1 MTDIPARSWT
11 KKNPPRRVLAIR
23 TQAMGD
29 MAITLPYLQGLR
41 NSLPPD
47 TQLDLLTR
55 EEVAPLSQ
63 NIYCFDNIYTIGGG
77 RNLKKILFYTILLI
91 PRLFLRQYD
100 VIIDLQNNIVSH
112 IVRRAL
118 RPAAWSEFDRFSKRA
133 AGERTR
139 LTIEAIGL
147 GPCRMDNHF
156 RLKDEDRGPA
166 LLKKNGWNGTD
177 SLVVLNPAG
186 FVATRNWS
194 IPNYIQFARLWLAKF
209 PDTRFL
215 VLGTSFIATK
225 AGQLKN
231 ELGHHL
237 LNLTG
242 QTTPLEA
249 FAVLQQVSLVL
260 SEDSGLMHM
269 AWTSGIPTM
278 VLFGS
283 TSSYWSRPLG
293 DHSHFLDS
301 SDLPC
306 GNCMQTVC
314 QFGDTHCLTRYTP
327 ELVFHEALSLVQKQI
342 SSQPDTDSH
351 HPNLTTQRST
361 QKYDIG

>member
-1 MTDIPARSWT
+1 MITIPARSWT
-11 KKNPPRRVLAIR
+11 KKMPPRRVLAIR
-23 TQAMGD
+23 LQAMGD

-41 NSLPPD
+41 ETLPPD
-47 TQLDLLTR
+47 TRLDLLTR

-63 NIYCFDNIYTIGGG
+63 NIYLFDKAYTIGGG
-77 RNLKKILFYTILLI
+77 RNLQKILFYTLLLL
-91 PRLFLRQYD
+91 PRLWLRRYD
-100 VIIDLQNNIVSH
+100 VIIDLQNNIVSR
-112 IVRRAL
+112 IVRRSL
-118 RPAAWSEFDRFSKRA
+118 RPAAWCEFDRFSKLA

-147 GPCRMDNHF
+147 GPCRMNTHF
-156 RLKDEDRGPA
+156 RLKDENRGAA
-166 LLKKNGWNGTD
+166 LLKKNGWDGID

-194 IPNYIQFARLWLAKF
+194 IPNYVRFARLWLNEF
-209 PDTRFL
+209 PHTRFL
-215 VLGTSFIATK
+215 VLGTSFIAEK
-225 AGQLKN
+225 AGRLKDQL
-231 ELGHHL
+231 GDRL
-237 LNLTG
+237 LNLVG
-242 QTTPLEA
+242 QTTPHEA
-249 FAVLQQVSLVL
+249 FAILQKTSLVL

-306 GNCMQTVC
+306 GNCMQAVC
-314 QFGDTHCLTRYTP
+314 SFGDVRCLTRYTP
-327 ELVFHEALSLVQKQI
+327 ELVLQQALSLVQKNQ
-342 SSQPDTDSH
+342 SPADGRQSAPHQ
-351 HPNLTTQRST
+351 QST
-361 QKYDIG
+361 P